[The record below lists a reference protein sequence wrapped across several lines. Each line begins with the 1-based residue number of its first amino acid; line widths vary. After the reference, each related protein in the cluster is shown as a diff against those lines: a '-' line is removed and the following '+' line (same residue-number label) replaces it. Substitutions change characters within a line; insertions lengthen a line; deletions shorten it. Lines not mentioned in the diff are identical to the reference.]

1 MKLIAATVLALLANE
16 SVEGVSLRRQQ
27 SSTGVARR
35 HLSWL
40 FTRQDLKKHRRGKKA
55 GGSLLQAQTQIVHKT
70 AYWGSMSIGTPPQE
84 FKVIFDTGSGNLI
97 VPSSECNGAGCKP
110 HHKYQKSSSNTA
122 MAVTNE
128 NGESSSE
135 ITFGTGQISGDFFKD
150 QMCIGENMC
159 FEGNFIAATQEST
172 EPFQEIP
179 FDGIMG
185 LGFKDLSMGAGFN
198 IVDDLQAKGNLPGG
212 QFSFYLTD
220 GGDSEVTFGGYRPEY
235 LASDIVYAPVKVES
249 WWQVGMDD
257 ICFNNVPQK
266 LCNGDC
272 EVAVDTG
279 TSMLAGPSDLVDK
292 LSSKVNV
299 KDDCS
304 NFNEL
309 PNLGFQMGDK
319 VLNLKPDDYVD
330 RDGSSCSFSLMA
342 LDVPPPK
349 GPVFIF
355 GDPFLRRFVTIFDRA
370 KSRVGFAVAKN
381 GDSANPNELIATVGS
396 SSSENGAS
404 SEAASGA
411 QNGAVDLHLDSGLMG
426 GDGGSSDDSSS
437 DEATTTTTTAAPVET
452 FKPSDDTGAATN
464 QAMSAALSGEASMSD
479 DDTAPLAT
487 TTTTQ
492 PAAVDGSAI
501 DVAAAIDGTPTQALD
516 SSPAPSTTEAYQA
529 AAADFGDAWF
539 HAGEDASTTAAPAV
553 DATTTPSTGGY
564 GDVAADYFKQ
574 DQVATTTAA
583 AAVDDAPTSAPA
595 ATTTLNAI
603 DSMRKMLAGSLLQTH
618 KAGNNLVSVKLHRY

>member
-1 MKLIAATVLALLANE
+1 MLLLFDGPGC
-16 SVEGVSLRRQQ
+16 SSPQRSRLHFRR
-27 SSTGVARR
+27 
-35 HLSWL
+35 
-40 FTRQDLKKHRRGKKA
+40 
-55 GGSLLQAQTQIVHKT
+55 
-70 AYWGSMSIGTPPQE
+70 SI
-84 FKVIFDTGSGNLI
+84 
-97 VPSSECNGAGCKP
+97 PSS
-110 HHKYQKSSSNTA
+110 
-122 MAVTNE
+122 
-128 NGESSSE
+128 
-135 ITFGTGQISGDFFKD
+135 
-150 QMCIGENMC
+150 
-159 FEGNFIAATQEST
+159 
-172 EPFQEIP
+172 
-179 FDGIMG
+179 
-185 LGFKDLSMGAGFN
+185 
-198 IVDDLQAKGNLPGG
+198 
-212 QFSFYLTD
+212 
-220 GGDSEVTFGGYRPEY
+220 
-235 LASDIVYAPVKVES
+235 
-249 WWQVGMDD
+249 
-257 ICFNNVPQK
+257 IC
-266 LCNGDC
+266 D
-272 EVAVDTG
+272 
-279 TSMLAGPSDLVDK
+279 
-292 LSSKVNV
+292 
-299 KDDCS
+299 
-304 NFNEL
+304 
-309 PNLGFQMGDK
+309 
-319 VLNLKPDDYVD
+319 
-330 RDGSSCSFSLMA
+330 
-342 LDVPPPK
+342 
-349 GPVFIF
+349 
-355 GDPFLRRFVTIFDRA
+355 IFDRA